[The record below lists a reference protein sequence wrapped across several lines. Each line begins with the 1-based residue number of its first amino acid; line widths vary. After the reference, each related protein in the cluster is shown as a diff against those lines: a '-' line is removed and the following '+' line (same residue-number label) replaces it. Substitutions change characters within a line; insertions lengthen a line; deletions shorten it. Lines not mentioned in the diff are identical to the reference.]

1 MKRQIIHIDEEKCN
15 GCGQCVTGCAEG
27 AIQLIDGKAKLVS
40 EVYCDGLGACIGECP
55 VGALTLEEK
64 EAPDYD
70 QAAVDRHLAAVGRS
84 HHKAHDPVAQPAA
97 PNFAQPF
104 QGCPGSMA
112 RSLKQTHQTPS
123 PAACPGSAPVS
134 CSSKDAPSMLGNWP
148 VQLSLVPVNAPYLER
163 ASLLIAADC
172 TAFAYPDFNR
182 RFMKGKVALIG
193 CPKLDDAGFYRE
205 KLAKIISTNDIEFI
219 HVVYMEVPCCG
230 GLVRLVQGAVADS
243 GHKVPVKLTKI
254 GIGGEILEETIL

>member
-1 MKRQIIHIDEEKCN
+1 MKRNIIRIDEEKCN

-27 AIQLIDGKAKLVS
+27 AIQLVDGKARLVS

-55 VGALTLEEK
+55 VGALKIEER
-64 EAPDYD
+64 EAPEYNQTEVDKHLT
-70 QAAVDRHLAAVGRS
+70 AARRAPHAAS
-84 HHKAHDPVAQPAA
+84 NHPAVPA
-97 PNFAQPF
+97 SMPAF

-112 RSLKQTHQTPS
+112 RSLQQGARRTP
-123 PAACPGSAPVS
+123 PAACPGSAP
-134 CSSKDAPSMLGNWP
+134 SSPATPSTLGNWP
-148 VQLSLVPVNAPYLER
+148 IQLALLPVDAPYLER
-163 ASLLIAADC
+163 ASLLMAADC
-172 TAFAYPDFNR
+172 TAFAFPDFHR
-182 RFMKGKVALIG
+182 RFMKGKVAIIG

-205 KLAKIISTNDIEFI
+205 KLANIIQANDIEFI

>member
-1 MKRQIIHIDEEKCN
+1 MQRKIIRIDEEKCN

-27 AIQLIDGKAKLVS
+27 AIQLINGKAKIVS
-40 EVYCDGLGACIGECP
+40 ETYCDGLGACIGECP
-55 VGALTLEEK
+55 VGALTLEDR
-64 EAPDYD
+64 EAPEYD
-70 QAAVDRHLAAVGRS
+70 QAAVDKHLSAIGRAP
-84 HHKAHDPVAQPAA
+84 HKASHAAQPA
-97 PNFAQPF
+97 PPVF

-112 RSLKQTHQTPS
+112 RTLQQG
-123 PAACPGSAPVS
+123 PAPASQGACPGSAPSVPVAQS
-134 CSSKDAPSMLGNWP
+134 ALGNWP

-163 ASLLIAADC
+163 ASLLMAADC
-172 TAFAYPDFNR
+172 TAFAFPDFNR

-205 KLAKIISTNDIEFI
+205 KLTNIIKANDIEFI

-254 GIGGEILEETIL
+254 GIGGEILDEAIA